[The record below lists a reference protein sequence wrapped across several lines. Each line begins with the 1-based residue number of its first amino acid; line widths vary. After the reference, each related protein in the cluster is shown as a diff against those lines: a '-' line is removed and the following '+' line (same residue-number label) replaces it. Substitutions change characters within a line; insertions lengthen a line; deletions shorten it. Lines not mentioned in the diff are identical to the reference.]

1 MSTRLVARLALA
13 APDDRAPDSQDIL
26 RFQEPAVGAPARTKG
41 SLYLLAEVG
50 GGPAVTRA
58 ATQALDAIEH
68 DYYYDLSAGPLG
80 ALARALESANRRLY
94 HERQRLGIGRGG
106 AIGVVACAVR
116 DRELH
121 VASIGTAA
129 AAILRDDR
137 MFELPPPREEG
148 DFAPGRPQ
156 RRRAASLGEALAI
169 VAEAW
174 EGELAAG
181 DRIALISRHLASV
194 VGAEA
199 IRAALA
205 AGAPSAAVAG
215 VAEAFRTAGGSGSD
229 GLLVLEIVAVPSTT
243 TTRQLEP
250 VWPDDR
256 LAGLPDR
263 GPLPVA
269 DTVGGAFR
277 RADHAI
283 DHAQSRLGR
292 QWRYG
297 IGRLAAHMPHRRVA
311 YPGEVVRTEAV
322 DDRRRRRRALLG
334 MVGLSVVVSAGL
346 LVASLPAVSPTEA
359 IPRLIIAREA
369 VATAQDLL
377 AAVDERVDGQDLLE
391 RDPARAQDLLANA
404 TVALERAADAGVAA
418 DELAPL
424 RSRVDSRLD
433 SLFAVARVREFST
446 VVDLATAYDGFR
458 AGRMV
463 GATDGSLW
471 IIDSGRG
478 RVIRVDPATGVSE
491 VVLRPGTEVDGATPA
506 DPWLMATAATDV
518 VVIDRER
525 QAWRMDLVER
535 IPRRMTLNDVET
547 VDSES
552 RLLAALQH
560 RPPLEI
566 FNLYLVDA
574 GDSQIRKWT
583 PPASIPVNFPD
594 PWEPF
599 LAEEP
604 DLDPARARDL
614 VVDVN
619 VWLLQ
624 ARTMTRV
631 NFGTPLTQS
640 DYSLD
645 PPPDAAVRGSLDYQL
660 LDALTRG
667 DHDEFLVY
675 DRGNAR
681 IIAFARANGAFVR
694 QWLAPASG
702 AAAGLLDGVV
712 GMVAPSVV
720 DGPAVAYLLIA
731 DRVVRVV
738 LE

>member
-1 MSTRLVARLALA
+1 
-13 APDDRAPDSQDIL
+13 
-26 RFQEPAVGAPARTKG
+26 
-41 SLYLLAEVG
+41 
-50 GGPAVTRA
+50 
-58 ATQALDAIEH
+58 
-68 DYYYDLSAGPLG
+68 
-80 ALARALESANRRLY
+80 
-94 HERQRLGIGRGG
+94 
-106 AIGVVACAVR
+106 
-116 DRELH
+116 
-121 VASIGTAA
+121 
-129 AAILRDDR
+129 
-137 MFELPPPREEG
+137 
-148 DFAPGRPQ
+148 
-156 RRRAASLGEALAI
+156 
-169 VAEAW
+169 
-174 EGELAAG
+174 
-181 DRIALISRHLASV
+181 
-194 VGAEA
+194 
-199 IRAALA
+199 
-205 AGAPSAAVAG
+205 
-215 VAEAFRTAGGSGSD
+215 
-229 GLLVLEIVAVPSTT
+229 
-243 TTRQLEP
+243 
-250 VWPDDR
+250 
-256 LAGLPDR
+256 
-263 GPLPVA
+263 
-269 DTVGGAFR
+269 
-277 RADHAI
+277 
-283 DHAQSRLGR
+283 
-292 QWRYG
+292 
-297 IGRLAAHMPHRRVA
+297 
-311 YPGEVVRTEAV
+311 
-322 DDRRRRRRALLG
+322 
-334 MVGLSVVVSAGL
+334 
-346 LVASLPAVSPTEA
+346 
-359 IPRLIIAREA
+359 
-369 VATAQDLL
+369 
-377 AAVDERVDGQDLLE
+377 
-391 RDPARAQDLLANA
+391 
-404 TVALERAADAGVAA
+404 VALERAADAGVAA

-491 VVLRPGTEVDGATPA
+491 VVLRAGTEIDGATPG

-518 VVIDRER
+518 VVIDRQR

-535 IPRRMTLNDVET
+535 IPRRMALNDVET
-547 VDSES
+547 VDSDS

-566 FNLYLVDA
+566 FNLYLVDT

-631 NFGTPLTQS
+631 NFGTPLAQS

-645 PPPDAAVRGSLDYQL
+645 PPPDAAVRSSLDYQL

-694 QWLAPASG
+694 QWLAPTSG

-731 DRVVRVV
+731 DRVVRIV